1 MSAIGDHVESV
12 FGAGKIASIK
22 GDLAG
27 IALDKWTTTGVNVSE
42 VFVSLASLKPYTG
55 KKASSAAM
63 VNGKI
68 DFGVPPVKF
77 MNPVPS
83 DIEVSQ
89 SITIAPIGLIAESIG
104 VLPGEYDL
112 YGSCKAKINLSV
124 RDRLAHQRDGN
135 YVVVTGINPT
145 PLGEGKSTTTI
156 GLAQALGAHLN
167 RKAIACIRQPSQGP
181 TFGIK
186 GGAAG
191 GGYAQVVPMEEFN
204 LHLTGDI
211 HAIGASNN
219 LLAAAIDTRLF
230 HENTQTDK
238 QLFDRLCPAD
248 KDGNR
253 TFSAVMLKRVK
264 KLGIDKTNP
273 NDLTEEEQSKFAR
286 LDIDESSITW
296 NRVLDVCDRFLRG
309 IKTGQAKT
317 EKGKYYLLTCY
328 IITVVIIFIV
338 YTLTH
343 MRGNMYLFHSYTLT
357 LLHSYIH

>member
-12 FGAGKIASIK
+12 FGPGKIASIK

-27 IALDKWTTTGVNVSE
+27 IALDKWTTTGVSVSE
-42 VFVSLASLKPYTG
+42 VYVKTASLKPYAG
-55 KKASSAAM
+55 KKAPV

-68 DFGVPPVKF
+68 DFGVPPVTF
-77 MNPVPS
+77 LTPVPS

-124 RDRLAHQRDGN
+124 RERLAHQRDGN

-211 HAIGASNN
+211 HAIGAANN

-230 HENTQTDK
+230 HESTQTNK

-248 KDGNR
+248 KEGNR
-253 TFSAVMLKRVK
+253 AFSAVMLKRVA
-264 KLGIDKTNP
+264 KLGINKTNP
-273 NDLTEEEQSKFAR
+273 NDLTEEEQGQFAR

-317 EKGKYYLLTCY
+317 EKGISTIYYYLLTHYTY
-328 IITVVIIFIV
+328 ILV
-338 YTLTH
+338 
-343 MRGNMYLFHSYTLT
+343 
-357 LLHSYIH
+357 